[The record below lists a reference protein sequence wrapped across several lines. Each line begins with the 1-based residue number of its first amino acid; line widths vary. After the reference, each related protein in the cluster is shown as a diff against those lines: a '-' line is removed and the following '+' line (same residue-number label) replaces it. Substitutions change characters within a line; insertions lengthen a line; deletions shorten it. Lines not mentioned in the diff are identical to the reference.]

1 MTKTPN
7 HEITW
12 RKSSFSGSSG
22 TCVEIADIDNGVL
35 VRNSTR
41 PDDVT
46 LAFTRAELAAFVA
59 GCKAGEFDDLHELA

>member
-1 MTKTPN
+1 MTTKPTN
-7 HEITW
+7 GTTW

-22 TCVEIADIDNGVL
+22 TCVEIADVEDGVL

-46 LAFTRAELAAFVA
+46 LAFTRPELAAFVA
-59 GCKAGEFDDLHELA
+59 GCKAGEFDDLYEVS

>member
-1 MTKTPN
+1 MTKKSNP
-7 HEITW
+7 EITW
-12 RKSSFSGSSG
+12 RKSSFTGSSG
-22 TCVEIADIDNGVL
+22 TCVEIADVADGVI

-59 GCKAGEFDDLHELA
+59 GCKAGEFDDLY

>member
-1 MTKTPN
+1 MRKKPN
-7 HEITW
+7 PKIAW

-22 TCVEIADIDNGVL
+22 TCVEIAEAADGVM

-59 GCKAGEFDDLHELA
+59 GCKAGEFDDLY

>member
-1 MTKTPN
+1 MTKKSNP
-7 HEITW
+7 EITW

-22 TCVEIADIDNGVL
+22 TCVEIADAVDGVM

-59 GCKAGEFDDLHELA
+59 GCKAGEFDDLY